1 MSDEKK
7 HAITSRPTTTN
18 GTVSLSSALD
28 ATVHLD
34 TYSFSKRSGVS
45 GFYNRIFTGFVWFV
59 GTCVVLSILGLLFLL
74 LRTGLPLLSWDFL
87 TGLPSEIE
95 EGGGIGPA
103 LFNSFYILFISMAI
117 SIPLGMAAGIYLA
130 EFAPNNRWIS
140 FIRICVEGLSS
151 VPSIIFGLFGISLFV
166 GIFHIDLTII
176 GGAVSLAFLNLPVL
190 TRVTEE
196 AIRSVP
202 VEMKN
207 ASFALGST
215 HLQTIRRVLIP
226 VGMNGIVTG
235 ICLTAG
241 RAFGESAVIILT
253 AGVTTSGT
261 MWDFN
266 LLSPGETL
274 AVHLWYVQSEAIVPD
289 AREIAQKS
297 TAVLIL
303 ILLLIN
309 LVFRVPLWFNS
320 RKMK

>member
-1 MSDEKK
+1 MSDSSK
-7 HAITSRPTTTN
+7 N
-18 GTVSLSSALD
+18 GAPIAPVPGGNSGAAAVRRANAFARSSSSAARND
-28 ATVHLD
+28 
-34 TYSFSKRSGVS
+34 
-45 GFYNRIFTGFVWFV
+45 RIFNVFVWALGIIVILF
-59 GTCVVLSILGLLFLL
+59 ILGLLFML
-74 LRTGLPLLSWDFL
+74 LRKGLPNLTWDFL

-103 LFNSFYILFISMAI
+103 LFNSFYILFLSLAI

-130 EFAPNNRWIS
+130 EFAPDNRFIG

-166 GIFHIDLTII
+166 DIFHLDLTIL
-176 GGAVSLAFLNLPVL
+176 GGAVSLAFLNLPML

-196 AIRSVP
+196 SLRSVP
-202 VEMKN
+202 TELKN

-215 HLQTIRRVLIP
+215 HLQTIRTVLIP
-226 VGMNGIVTG
+226 VALNGIITG

-253 AGVTTSGT
+253 AGVTTSGEL
-261 MWDFN
+261 WDFN

-289 AREIAQKS
+289 AGDIAQKA
-297 TAVLIL
+297 TAVLIMIVL
-303 ILLLIN
+303 AIN
-309 LVFRVPLWFNS
+309 LVFRLPLWMKA
-320 RKMK
+320 RKMKG